1 MTNLTI
7 LKSLWHGSVITK
19 PILLQMLD
27 QTTQIPM
34 EATIM
39 EAMVME
45 VTMHK
50 VELIQHFHRQ
60 STLCIE
66 HVECISIS

>member
-60 STLCIE
+60 ATLCIE